1 MSAWRCTNSAYASSS
16 PRVARATSSASS
28 SGGPPRS
35 DLALHYTGAA
45 ASVPVG
51 WPSGDQH
58 GASADLAALE
68 PAQRGG
74 GLLERKRLA
83 QGPDLAGCGDPQHL
97 AHLHAVAD
105 HRADD
110 ALVVEEGQFPEISV
124 DAEHDRAPAAG
135 GAQRLA
141 CQRVRR
147 SEEDARIDAT
157 VTAQRVAGVDRRRV
171 DDAFGSQLARE
182 LEMQCA
188 AYDGDDVGAGKAR
201 KLRHHVT
208 DATESEDSDALTG

>member
-16 PRVARATSSASS
+16 PRVARATSSVSS
-28 SGGPPRS
+28 SGGPP
-35 DLALHYTGAA
+35 
-45 ASVPVG
+45 
-51 WPSGDQH
+51 
-58 GASADLAALE
+58 
-68 PAQRGG
+68 
-74 GLLERKRLA
+74 
-83 QGPDLAGCGDPQHL
+83 
-97 AHLHAVAD
+97 
-105 HRADD
+105 
-110 ALVVEEGQFPEISV
+110 
-124 DAEHDRAPAAG
+124 
-135 GAQRLA
+135 
-141 CQRVRR
+141 R